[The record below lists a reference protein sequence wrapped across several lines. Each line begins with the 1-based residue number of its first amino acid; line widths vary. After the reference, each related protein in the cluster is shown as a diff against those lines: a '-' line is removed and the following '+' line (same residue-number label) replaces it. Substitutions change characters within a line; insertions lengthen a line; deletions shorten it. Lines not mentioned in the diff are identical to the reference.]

1 MFDLRLRNS
10 WVFWQLCYDSQHL
23 FISSR
28 NESLINLLTEVLFM
42 MGSTTLQFINPL
54 FYQDFMIVIW
64 ERLWFFFLL
73 ALATTVLAGCYTT
86 RNSVHHKITIWPHNL
101 DTPALNLKE
110 GNQNIAEYTG
120 DVLLTDRNLY
130 ESLSEEDFKSDSYIL
145 SESCLRWQPYFL
157 WKYEYCIV
165 FLNFQFFSCTKF
177 KKMRNWAH
185 YNCYIWHLLNNMSS
199 FLIYNEEA

>member
-1 MFDLRLRNS
+1 MSDLRLRNS
-10 WVFWQLCYDSQHL
+10 RAFWQLCYDSQHL

-28 NESLINLLTEVLFM
+28 NESLINVLTEVLFM

-54 FYQDFMIVIW
+54 FYQGFMIVIW

-110 GNQNIAEYTG
+110 GNQNIADYTG
-120 DVLLTDRNLY
+120 DVLLTDRNFY
-130 ESLSEEDFKSDSYIL
+130 ESLSEEDFKSDSYIP
-145 SESCLRWQPYFL
+145 SESCLWWQPYFFMKICTL
-157 WKYEYCIV
+157 YCILKLSV
-165 FLNFQFFSCTKF
+165 FQLHK
-177 KKMRNWAH
+177 
-185 YNCYIWHLLNNMSS
+185 I
-199 FLIYNEEA
+199 

>member
-1 MFDLRLRNS
+1 MSDLRWRNS
-10 WVFWQLCYDSQHL
+10 RVFWQLCYDSQHL

-42 MGSTTLQFINPL
+42 IGSTTLQFINPL
-54 FYQDFMIVIW
+54 FYQGFMIVIW

-101 DTPALNLKE
+101 DTPALNLTE

-120 DVLLTDRNLY
+120 DVLPLTGICMNHCQSRTSNQAPTFHQRVVWDGNPIFYENMYIVLY
-130 ESLSEEDFKSDSYIL
+130 S
-145 SESCLRWQPYFL
+145 
-157 WKYEYCIV
+157 
-165 FLNFQFFSCTKF
+165 
-177 KKMRNWAH
+177 
-185 YNCYIWHLLNNMSS
+185 
-199 FLIYNEEA
+199 

>member
-1 MFDLRLRNS
+1 MSDLRLRNS
-10 WVFWQLCYDSQHL
+10 RVFWQLCYDSQHL

-54 FYQDFMIVIW
+54 FYQGFMIVIW

-120 DVLLTDRNLY
+120 DVFYSLTGICMNHCRSRTSNQTPTFYQRVVWDGNHIFYENMNIVLY
-130 ESLSEEDFKSDSYIL
+130 S
-145 SESCLRWQPYFL
+145 
-157 WKYEYCIV
+157 
-165 FLNFQFFSCTKF
+165 
-177 KKMRNWAH
+177 
-185 YNCYIWHLLNNMSS
+185 
-199 FLIYNEEA
+199 